1 MLQAHGL
8 NTGVHRIR
16 ITEVGP
22 RDGLQNERAVIA
34 TEIKVA
40 FINALSRTGVAE
52 IEAGAFVSPKA
63 VPQMADSEDVFRKI
77 ERMPDV
83 TYSALVPNERGL
95 ERARSVGV
103 QKVGLFTA
111 ASETFT
117 KRNINASVR
126 ESLDRFKPVV
136 AGARRDGMAM
146 RGYISTAWFCP
157 YEGRIEPA
165 RVVDVMIKLLDL
177 GMDEI
182 SLGDTIGRASPAD
195 VRRLL
200 DVVLPR
206 IMRARLS
213 LHFHDTYGMAVANV
227 LTAWSDY
234 QIEAFDSSA
243 GGLGGCPY
251 APGASGN
258 VATEDI
264 VYALKASG
272 AAVPVEEGTVTAAA
286 RQLGKA
292 LDHPLRSRL
301 SHVQTLNGV
310 QNQ

>member
-234 QIEAFDSSA
+234 QIEAFDGSA